1 MGWDGIVDNR
11 VGESRTGKGRVGQA
25 KFGLCCAALYT
36 TLYCMYCAVP
46 CCALQGH
53 EAKGMKRSREGW
65 SGAVQ
70 CGLV

>member
-11 VGESRTGKGRVGQA
+11 VGESRIGKGRVGQA

-46 CCALQGH
+46 C
-53 EAKGMKRSREGW
+53 KGMKRR
-65 SGAVQ
+65 A
-70 CGLV
+70 